1 MKKQH
6 QSNETVLRAQHAVM
20 AEKAKKVWA
29 LKNYSTGVKEQGRN
43 GGAKNARLKE
53 NERVSGRDWMTVKGR
68 DVWKVVENRPSF
80 DRPGG
85 GGDCSREL
93 SSQLVPSLTFSWK
106 WQAHKKIERLS
117 FFLSPLT
124 NRLWSEQSYKGY
136 GRQIYWMKKETL
148 LQTMR
153 SRSAGEGVF

>member
-6 QSNETVLRAQHAVM
+6 QSNETVLRAQHAGM
-20 AEKAKKVWA
+20 AERAKKVWA
-29 LKNYSTGVKEQGRN
+29 LKNDSMGVKEQGGN
-43 GGAKNARLKE
+43 GGGKCKTERKWKSEWKRLDDGKR
-53 NERVSGRDWMTVKGR
+53 ERCVKGCWNIGHR
-68 DVWKVVENRPSF
+68 LT
-80 DRPGG
+80 DR

-106 WQAHKKIERLS
+106 WQVYKKIERLS

-124 NRLWSEQSYKGY
+124 NRLWRELFYKGY

-148 LQTMR
+148 LQTVR
-153 SRSAGEGVF
+153 SRSAGEGVC